1 VQLGEHAREM
11 TKRRPQPPHYHLR
24 RRVLQAL
31 TIVLVADVVGTVLM
45 WLAERDKPRSEIHN
59 VWDAFFFTTVQ
70 LLTISSQM
78 RNPVTTP
85 GRIVD
90 IVLELVGV
98 GFVSAIAG
106 SFASFYLNLGEEQRA
121 RSTQA

>member
-1 VQLGEHAREM
+1 VQLHEHAREM
-11 TKRRPQPPHYHLR
+11 VKRSPRKPHHQLR
-24 RRVLQAL
+24 RRVLIAL
-31 TIVLVADVVGTVLM
+31 AVVAFFSAFGTVAM
-45 WLAERDKPRSEIHN
+45 WLFERHEQRGQIHN
-59 VWDAFFFTTVQ
+59 FWDAFFFSTVQ

-78 RNPVTTP
+78 PNPVTTP

-106 SFASFYLNLGEEQRA
+106 SFANFFLKLEGDG
-121 RSTQA
+121 

>member
-1 VQLGEHAREM
+1 MQLHEHALEM
-11 TKRRPQPPHYHLR
+11 TKRRPRRPHRQLR
-24 RRVLQAL
+24 RRVLLAL
-31 TIVLVADVVGTVLM
+31 TIVLVVDAVGTVLM
-45 WLAERDKPRSEIHN
+45 SVFESGKPRSEIGN
-59 VWDAFFFTTVQ
+59 LWDAFFFSTVQ

-90 IVLELVGV
+90 IFLELVGV

-106 SFASFYLNLGEEQRA
+106 SFASFYLNLGAEE
-121 RSTQA
+121 S